1 MDWLKLAAGR
11 DVFPMPGGFGL
22 RLLSAME
29 VLEAK
34 REAAAL
40 AEANAEDGALCANAC
55 IIARAWVKQNQ
66 PVFASGEAVLRGL
79 SVSQIL
85 RLSRLWAEF
94 DREENPGVHLAK
106 EDLDALKKA
115 WSTRPRNACAGV
127 CSKGLGF
134 CPPKRGI

>member
-1 MDWLKLAAGR
+1 MDWLKLAAGQE
-11 DVFPMPGGFGL
+11 VKPMPGGFGL

-34 REAAAL
+34 REAKTL
-40 AEANAEDGALCANAC
+40 SEENAEDGALCANAC

-66 PVFASGEAVLRGL
+66 PVFASGEAVLKGL

-85 RLSRLWAEF
+85 RLSRLWVQF
-94 DREENPGVHLAK
+94 DREENPGINLTK

-127 CSKGLGF
+127 CSVPLGF
-134 CPPKRGI
+134 CLPRRGT

>member
-1 MDWLKLAAGR
+1 MDWLKMAAGK
-11 DVFPMPGGFGL
+11 DVLSLPGGFGL

-34 REAAAL
+34 REAKAL
-40 AEANAEDGALCANAC
+40 SEANAEDGALCANAC
-55 IIARAWVKQNQ
+55 IIARAWEKQKQ
-66 PVFASGEAVLRGL
+66 PVFASGEAVLKGL

-85 RLSRLWAEF
+85 RLASLWAKF
-94 DREENPGVHLAK
+94 DREENPGINLAE

-127 CSKGLGF
+127 CSVVLGF
-134 CPPKRGI
+134 CLSRRGT